1 MTTGPTD
8 IIFFA
13 VAALTVGSAV
23 LVATLPNIIYAAVAL
38 LFSFA
43 GVAGIYVFASADF
56 LAATQILVYVGG
68 ITVLILFAVFLSH
81 HVSNVKL
88 ANPVRFRLP
97 AAVICLLLFG
107 VLSYTAV
114 SGAFAVRPDVSY
126 APTTAEIGEL
136 LMTRYLLPFE
146 VASVLLLA
154 ALIGAALL
162 SRPEVKEAAKA
173 DMEEAKP

>member
-1 MTTGPTD
+1 MMGPAD
-8 IIFFA
+8 LVFYLLAF
-13 VAALTVGSAV
+13 LTVGSAI
-23 LVATLPNIIYAAVAL
+23 LVATMPNIIYSAVAL

-43 GVAGIYVFASADF
+43 GVAGLYVFTSADF

-68 ITVLILFAVFLSH
+68 ILVLIMFAVFLSSRIST
-81 HVSNVKL
+81 VTIS
-88 ANPVRFRLP
+88 NPVHFRLP
-97 AAVICLLLFG
+97 AAAVCLSLFG

-114 SGAFAVRPDVSY
+114 TTPY
-126 APTTAEIGEL
+126 AERADLTYQPSTAEIGEL

-162 SRPEVKEAAKA
+162 SRPDSGEAGKP
-173 DMEEAKP
+173 DMEEPT

>member
-1 MTTGPTD
+1 MTGPAD
-8 IIFFA
+8 LIFYLL
-13 VAALTVGSAV
+13 AALTVASAV

-43 GVAGIYVFASADF
+43 GVAGLYVYVSADF
-56 LAATQILVYVGG
+56 LAATQVLVYVGG
-68 ITVLILFAVFLSH
+68 ILILIMFAVFLSNRISD
-81 HVSNVKL
+81 VRISNP
-88 ANPVRFRLP
+88 ARFRWQAGL
-97 AAVICLLLFG
+97 ICLALFG

-114 SGAFAVRPDVSY
+114 STPFAVKPGLTY
-126 APTTAEIGEL
+126 QPTTAEIGEL

-162 SRPEVKEAAKA
+162 SRPEPGKKGDA
-173 DMEEAKP
+173 DMEGPK